1 MFMDFD
7 AIVVG
12 GSFAGLEAA
21 TYIARGMR
29 TVCVIDAGLP
39 RNRFAAE
46 SHGYLSRDGEPP
58 GAILAA
64 ARAQIGGYPAVSMRS
79 GRATAANSIDG
90 GFSVE
95 IDNGD
100 IITAARLVL
109 AFGVSDHLPPVPGLA
124 ERWGRTVN
132 HCPYCHGFEFAGK
145 ELGVLYGSMHSGH
158 QARLIREWGPT
169 TFFLDGN
176 ALDPET
182 TAELTDLGI
191 AIVPDPVAAL
201 VGPGTAIE
209 GIQLEGGRTVP
220 IDALY
225 IAPSLTLNSDIA
237 EQLGCA
243 LDDGPMGK
251 FIRTDDLRATTVPG
265 VFAAGD
271 ITRAFHSVTLAAA
284 DGMIAG
290 SSVHRSLVFPS

>member
-1 MFMDFD
+1 MFMDLD

-79 GRATAANSIDG
+79 GRATAANPIDG

-100 IITAARLVL
+100 IVTAARLVL
-109 AFGVSDHLPPVPGLA
+109 AFGVSDHLPSVPGLA

-132 HCPYCHGFEFAGK
+132 HCPYCHGYEFAGNQ
-145 ELGVLYGSMHSGH
+145 LGVLYGSIHSGH

-176 ALDPET
+176 NLDPET
-182 TAELTDLGI
+182 IAELSDLGI
-191 AIVPDPVAAL
+191 TIVPDPVAAL
-201 VGPGTAIE
+201 IGPGTTIE

-225 IAPSLTLNSDIA
+225 IAPPLTLNSDIA
-237 EQLGCA
+237 ERLGCA
-243 LDDGPMGK
+243 LEDGPMGK

>member
-1 MFMDFD
+1 MSPLKILVTGASGF
-7 AIVVG
+7 VG

-64 ARAQIGGYPAVSMRS
+64 AREQIGRYPAVSMRS

-90 GFSVE
+90 SFSVE

-124 ERWGRTVN
+124 S
-132 HCPYCHGFEFAGK
+132 A
-145 ELGVLYGSMHSGH
+145 
-158 QARLIREWGPT
+158 
-169 TFFLDGN
+169 
-176 ALDPET
+176 DPERV
-182 TAELTDLGI
+182 TDVSG
-191 AIVPDPVAAL
+191 
-201 VGPGTAIE
+201 
-209 GIQLEGGRTVP
+209 
-220 IDALY
+220 
-225 IAPSLTLNSDIA
+225 
-237 EQLGCA
+237 
-243 LDDGPMGK
+243 
-251 FIRTDDLRATTVPG
+251 F
-265 VFAAGD
+265 F
-271 ITRAFHSVTLAAA
+271 
-284 DGMIAG
+284 
-290 SSVHRSLVFPS
+290 

>member
-1 MFMDFD
+1 MFMEFD
-7 AIVVG
+7 AIVIG

-58 GAILAA
+58 SAILAA
-64 ARAQIGGYPAVSMRS
+64 ARAQVSRYPSVSVRS
-79 GRATAANSIDG
+79 GRATAATPVED

-95 IDNGD
+95 IDNAE
-100 IITAARLVL
+100 IVTAQRLVL

-145 ELGVLYGSMHSGH
+145 QLGVLYGSVHSDH

-176 ALDPET
+176 AITPET
-182 TAELTDLGI
+182 AVELTTLGI
-191 AIVPDPVAAL
+191 AIVPDRVTAL
-201 VGPGTAIE
+201 VGSGSALE
-209 GIQLEGGRTVP
+209 GVQLEGGNTVP
-220 IDALY
+220 IEALY
-225 IAPSLTLNSDIA
+225 IAPQLTLNSDIA

-243 LDDGPMGK
+243 LEDGPMGK

>member
-90 GFSVE
+90 SFSVE

-191 AIVPDPVAAL
+191 AIMPDPVAAL